1 MKKEYI
7 GENLILNSRYKIYF
21 TGLSEDVKEK
31 TIKRI
36 NELIKENVEYC
47 DKGNYNHLSNIFSA
61 LALYQVLQ
69 ESTAKEDAFK
79 LVSEAM
85 WKSVEESKVT
95 FQKMMKVPFMFSIIG
110 KLLPKMLKL
119 GSGYGWKYTF
129 HPETQSSKYLQFEC
143 NDCIYRKIF
152 SKYDVPEL
160 GPMFC
165 YADDINFGELK
176 GIKFT
181 RNHTLCRD
189 GQDCD
194 FKFERE

>member
-1 MKKEYI
+1 MSKKYL
-7 GENLILNSRYKIYF
+7 GKDLILNSRYKDYF
-21 TGLSEDVKEK
+21 QSLDEKVKEK
-31 TIKRI
+31 IIERI
-36 NELIKENVEYC
+36 NELVVENKEYC

-69 ESTAKEDAFK
+69 EYTSKEDAFK
-79 LVSEAM
+79 IVSEEM
-85 WKSVEESKVT
+85 WKTMESTKAKL
-95 FQKMMKVPFMFSIIG
+95 QKLLKVPGIFYLIG
-110 KLLPKMLKL
+110 KFLPNMFKI

-129 HPETQSSKYLQFEC
+129 HPETQSRHYLQFES
-143 NDCIYRKIF
+143 NECIYKKIF
-152 SKYDVPEL
+152 SKYEVPEL

-165 YADDINFGELK
+165 HADDINFGELE

-189 GQDCD
+189 GIDCD